1 MTITYPLTP
10 PATIAKGIRFNPN
23 FAVASSKSPFTFE
36 EEFFEH
42 QGQEWRASIQ
52 LPPMEESEAEDWV
65 AFQLALNGRVGT
77 FLLGDPVGQTPRGTV
92 SGSILV
98 DGADQQRSK
107 VLNVKGGNVGE
118 TILPGD
124 YIQLT
129 NNRLHKNLTLA
140 TIDGGGLASLDIFP
154 RVRDI
159 LVDGATIVTSSTVG
173 IWRLSDNIAAWDVRE
188 AQIYGI
194 NFGIVEAI

>member
-10 PATIAKGIRFNPN
+10 PATIAKAIRFNPD
-23 FAVASSKSPFTFE
+23 FAVASNKSPFTKE

-42 QGQEWRASIQ
+42 QGQEWRASVQ
-52 LPPMEESEAEDWV
+52 LPPMEETEAEDWV
-65 AFQLALNGRVGT
+65 AFQLSLNGRVGT

-92 SGSILV
+92 SGNILV

-107 VLNVKGGNVGE
+107 ILNVKGGTPGE
-118 TILPGD
+118 TLVPGD
-124 YIQLT
+124 CIQLP

-140 TIDGGGLASLDIFP
+140 TFDGGGLAALDIFP

-159 LVDGATIVTSSTVG
+159 LVDGATIITSSTVG
-173 IWRLSDNIAAWDVRE
+173 IWRMTENIALWNIGE